1 MLNRKKIPIL
11 YCDIISL
18 CDVPVGFHQMNE
30 FSCISFSWQNSCAK
44 ADNQQTY
51 SKELGVLIQAE
62 TQLTMYGSMCNN
74 FSLQRRNQGDVFR
87 GREGNLIHTHFSNS
101 GTKFVGFI
109 SIKLQKRPKEYI
121 RVSSTAHMALL
132 EVFCYVTIKSKGRR
146 VDVTPQGIPL
156 PWIQLMDTRRSSNW
170 NTHLCLRFD
179 NTKIAFLLYTGQS
192 GWQLQFLRKVGEAC
206 KIPKF

>member
-87 GREGNLIHTHFSNS
+87 GREGNLI
-101 GTKFVGFI
+101 
-109 SIKLQKRPKEYI
+109 
-121 RVSSTAHMALL
+121 
-132 EVFCYVTIKSKGRR
+132 
-146 VDVTPQGIPL
+146 
-156 PWIQLMDTRRSSNW
+156 
-170 NTHLCLRFD
+170 
-179 NTKIAFLLYTGQS
+179 
-192 GWQLQFLRKVGEAC
+192 RKVIWYTLISAIQERNSLDLSPSSCRKDQKSISGLVLRRTWH
-206 KIPKF
+206 F